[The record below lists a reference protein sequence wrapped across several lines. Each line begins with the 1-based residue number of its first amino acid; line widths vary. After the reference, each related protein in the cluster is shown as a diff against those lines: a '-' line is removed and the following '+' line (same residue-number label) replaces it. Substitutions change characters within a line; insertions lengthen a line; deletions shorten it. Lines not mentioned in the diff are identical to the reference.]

1 MYDPERQSTYYAGRF
16 HNTLTKLSYHP
27 KPSYPDT
34 EKQTSGKENKQSQ
47 ENGFKTISP
56 FVMRLSLSSWSAAYK
71 FYHIFLLVKH
81 AMVATRQ
88 NGDTQILHPSD

>member
-1 MYDPERQSTYYAGRF
+1 MKQKSTGSGSHMYDPERQSTYYAGRF

-34 EKQTSGKENKQSQ
+34 GKQTSGKENKQSQ

-56 FVMRLSLSSWSAAYK
+56 FVMTDS
-71 FYHIFLLVKH
+71 V
-81 AMVATRQ
+81 
-88 NGDTQILHPSD
+88 